1 MRELDAS
8 RNENLSKK
16 LNKEEAGSTRLNCA
30 YLRTGLLTSLTSV
43 ADSESSLEQA
53 QQFVVFLKQDLCWCH
68 ETTRR
73 MSSGI
78 PGYIKTPRRGR
89 QGRGQTVS
97 FTTWGPARGPGT
109 QQQPRKE
116 PVLTPRS
123 QNTQHG
129 RHGLRA
135 RAREPCTRPHSKNP
149 LEQGALERECF
160 LPLKG

>member
-1 MRELDAS
+1 MNIAQ
-8 RNENLSKK
+8 
-16 LNKEEAGSTRLNCA
+16 
-30 YLRTGLLTSLTSV
+30 TSV

-53 QQFVVFLKQDLCWCH
+53 QQFVISLKQDLCWCH
-68 ETTRR
+68 KTTRR

-78 PGYIKTPRRGR
+78 PGYVKTSRQGR

-97 FTTWGPARGPGT
+97 FTAWGPARGPGRCQWPRAPRM
-109 QQQPRKE
+109 QQQARKE

-123 QNTQHG
+123 QNIQHG

-149 LEQGALERECF
+149 LQQGALERECF
-160 LPLKG
+160 RPLKG

>member
-78 PGYIKTPRRGR
+78 DL
-89 QGRGQTVS
+89 S
-97 FTTWGPARGPGT
+97 
-109 QQQPRKE
+109 
-116 PVLTPRS
+116 L
-123 QNTQHG
+123 
-129 RHGLRA
+129 
-135 RAREPCTRPHSKNP
+135 
-149 LEQGALERECF
+149 
-160 LPLKG
+160 